1 MNRRSMGWMGLAA
14 IALTL
19 SLWIG
24 QSWQANSVAI
34 SSEPLPLAQ
43 ATTEELP
50 VLESA
55 AASISGV
62 YEDPQ
67 GNFQI
72 GILDGVTVSS
82 VSGSPLFQ
90 TADGSLAYG
99 VVRIPLT
106 SDGPVSD
113 IGLVA
118 LAQQTLGNGE
128 GFQTQS
134 FIPVPEGGLQIPW
147 SGRLSQ
153 GNAPPQPVSG
163 TVLAKQQGAT
173 VYLLTIAALES
184 AAPQVPQVLSTL
196 SDTLTIL

>member
-1 MNRRSMGWMGLAA
+1 MGWMGLAA
-14 IALTL
+14 IALAL
-19 SLWIG
+19 SLWMG
-24 QSWQANSVAI
+24 PSWQANSLAI
-34 SSEPLPLAQ
+34 SSEPLSLAQ
-43 ATTEELP
+43 AATEELP
-50 VLESA
+50 ILESA
-55 AASISGV
+55 APSVNGV

-72 GILDGVTVSS
+72 AILEGVTVSS
-82 VSGSPLFQ
+82 VAGSPLFQ
-90 TADGSLAYG
+90 TPDGSLAYS
-99 VVRIPLT
+99 VVRIPLA

-113 IGLVA
+113 IGLVT

-128 GFQTQS
+128 GFQAQS
-134 FIPVPEGGLQIPW
+134 FIPLPEGGLQIPW
-147 SGRLSQ
+147 SGRFSQ
-153 GNAPPQPVSG
+153 GPNPLQPVTG